1 VAGQA
6 TGATAAPSSDEAS
19 GNQVA
24 APAAAPEAAVA
35 SGQGRDQAAARA
47 AQAAA
52 APTQQA
58 APTDYDPLTISDED
72 MQKLPPAERAK
83 IYKARRA
90 ASGQPS
96 GPPPA

>member
-6 TGATAAPSSDEAS
+6 TGATAAPSSEDAS
-19 GNQVA
+19 GTQVA
-24 APAAAPEAAVA
+24 TPSAAPEAAVA
-35 SGQGRDQAAARA
+35 SGQGSDQAAAGA
-47 AQAAA
+47 AKAAA
-52 APTQQA
+52 APTSQA

-72 MQKLPPAERAK
+72 LKKLPPAERAK
-83 IYKARRA
+83 VYKARRA